1 MIRSQEMSD
10 EVKKW
15 YYSFDGATKGPF
27 TIDEIKMTIA
37 AQIIKKDTMVWPGSG
52 NWIKSG
58 ESELSEL
65 FANELLIPPPLP
77 EKSNDFIEKIL
88 ADIKSQQ
95 NRIGWYFSLA
105 AICYI
110 LFDGISATLENPYA
124 WYFAS
129 VFLFGISFLVLM
141 NIDIKNIKK
150 AGKIIPFLTQL
161 WIFIPPVY
169 LWKRTKILGTG
180 KHYFYSFLTIIIIS
194 SLLSF
199 SVFSPKRNET
209 AIAQSACEIA
219 KENRYECSKVKILEK
234 NEDGETYRAK
244 LFIENGNSFEI
255 VIEKNSEGHVVV
267 WGL

>member
-1 MIRSQEMSD
+1 MSD

-77 EKSNDFIEKIL
+77 EKSYDFIEKII

-95 NRIGWYFSLA
+95 NRIGWYFSLT

-110 LFDGISATLENPYA
+110 LFDGISASLENPYA

-129 VFLFGISFLVLM
+129 VLLFGISLLVLM
-141 NIDIKNIKK
+141 NIDIRNIKK
-150 AGKIIPFLTQL
+150 AGKIITFITQL
-161 WIFIPPVY
+161 WI
-169 LWKRTKILGTG
+169 
-180 KHYFYSFLTIIIIS
+180 
-194 SLLSF
+194 
-199 SVFSPKRNET
+199 
-209 AIAQSACEIA
+209 
-219 KENRYECSKVKILEK
+219 
-234 NEDGETYRAK
+234 
-244 LFIENGNSFEI
+244 
-255 VIEKNSEGHVVV
+255 EGIMVV
-267 WGL
+267 